1 MSRRL
6 PDTNPR
12 KLPRQERSK
21 ATVEA
26 ILIAATQVLI
36 EEGYEGATTAR
47 VAERAGVS
55 VGSLYQYFPNK
66 EALVGTL
73 VERHADEIVTIMHR
87 ALRDTAHRTLAD
99 GIRAVIR
106 AGAEAH
112 RIQPVL
118 HKILYEQVPRVG
130 RLGKAMDTH
139 RKVTAEI
146 EGFLRIHANELPADH
161 DLATAA
167 IVVETALEAL
177 VHKAVIDRHE
187 LLVEDLVEQETFRLI
202 TGYLFATCRGEVRL

>member
-1 MSRRL
+1 MICCFSSRRAHTRCALVTGVQTVCSSDLRRL

-36 EEGYEGATTAR
+36 EDGYERATTAR

-73 VERHADEIVTIMHR
+73 VEIGR
-87 ALRDTAHRTLAD
+87 AH
-99 GIRAVIR
+99 V
-106 AGAEAH
+106 
-112 RIQPVL
+112 
-118 HKILYEQVPRVG
+118 
-130 RLGKAMDTH
+130 
-139 RKVTAEI
+139 
-146 EGFLRIHANELPADH
+146 
-161 DLATAA
+161 
-167 IVVETALEAL
+167 
-177 VHKAVIDRHE
+177 
-187 LLVEDLVEQETFRLI
+187 
-202 TGYLFATCRGEVRL
+202 